1 MEEPVQW
8 MTLHELRDELERTR
22 PAWGAMDVDGV
33 LASGQLLVLGQD
45 AHRRQEAV
53 DQLLRRPSTG

>member
-1 MEEPVQW
+1 